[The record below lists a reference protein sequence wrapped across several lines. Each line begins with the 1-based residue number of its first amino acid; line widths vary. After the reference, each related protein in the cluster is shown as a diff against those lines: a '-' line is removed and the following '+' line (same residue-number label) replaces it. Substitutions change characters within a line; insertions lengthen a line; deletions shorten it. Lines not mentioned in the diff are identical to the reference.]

1 MTVILIS
8 SYCFNNQVVMFGE
21 SSGGSSGGYRW
32 SLPYPRDVST
42 FWHIP
47 SDTEFDSLETEPV
60 TVHTLDDGGQPTE
73 SHSCE
78 QTVTGVGQR
87 SGSVESDLYF
97 PAPINCECTIN
108 YHLCQICEEKLSI
121 STKKNLQMLKS
132 CKSKT
137 LHNTKHLVSF

>member
-8 SYCFNNQVVMFGE
+8 SYCFNNQVVIFGG
-21 SSGGSSGGYRW
+21 SSGESSGGYRW

-42 FWHIP
+42 FWHI
-47 SDTEFDSLETEPV
+47 SNETEFDSLETEPV
-60 TVHTLDDGGQPTE
+60 TVHTLDGEWQPTE

-87 SGSVESDLYF
+87 SASVDSDLYF
-97 PAPINCECTIN
+97 PATINCECIIN

-121 STKKNLQMLKS
+121 STKKKLQMLKS
-132 CKSKT
+132 YKSKT